1 MEISLFRNWVLVRIG
16 YAKRSNMWGANVDT
30 LNKLAE
36 KVNDHDRSILVISK
50 TLEGINQ
57 NLARFADTNEELR
70 KEMTKHYRAQDTVI
84 NRIGTILEKLAD
96 YEHRFRVID
105 EREHNGCP
113 SLKGHIEKNGVELQ
127 HFVFRVSELEE
138 KNRKNSEYI
147 EQLQREDTL
156 FSEKMSVTAKRVKG
170 LEDDKKK
177 TLWLLLTAFIGI
189 GASLI
194 QGAIG

>member
-1 MEISLFRNWVLVRIG
+1 
-16 YAKRSNMWGANVDT
+16 VDT